1 MIKFCMKDF
10 LGDKFKVVEASNG
23 EEAIAQF

>member
-1 MIKFCMKDF
+1 MIKICMKDF
-10 LGDKFKVVEASNG
+10 LGEKYKVVEASNG